1 VECVKTIKDK
11 EQWKI
16 IIKHRLTTA
25 LNVNGIKEPF
35 RTHDIIAGAV
45 SFKVSGSR
53 HLENFGKPGK

>member
-1 VECVKTIKDK
+1 MECVKTIKDK
-11 EQWKI
+11 EQCKI
-16 IIKHRLTTA
+16 IINHRLTNP

-35 RTHDIIAGAV
+35 ITHDIIAGAV